1 MEQNVY
7 RQFYEQERVHWW
19 FRGMHHLCKVMI
31 LRYGNNLKPE
41 VLLDMG
47 CGTGGLTEELRVFGD
62 VTGVDMSAEALSFCR
77 KRGLK
82 KLIQAPAD
90 KTGLPDNS
98 YSLIV
103 AFGLIEHIE
112 DDRLFLMEMQRILKK
127 GGRLIILTSAFQFLW
142 SQHDII
148 VHHKRRYN
156 LKELESLMKEAGLK
170 KEKYTYVNFLLFH
183 VALLLKGLNLLFLF
197 RKQRQHSSGSP
208 YIYQTNFLVNWILE
222 KILWIETWMLRLI
235 NFPYGIGI
243 LCVVKK
249 EESESLEVHKSL

>member
-1 MEQNVY
+1 MEI
-7 RQFYEQERVHWW
+7 
-19 FRGMHHLCKVMI
+19 K
-31 LRYGNNLKPE
+31 
-41 VLLDMG
+41 
-47 CGTGGLTEELRVFGD
+47 
-62 VTGVDMSAEALSFCR
+62 
-77 KRGLK
+77 
-82 KLIQAPAD
+82 
-90 KTGLPDNS
+90 
-98 YSLIV
+98 
-103 AFGLIEHIE
+103 
-112 DDRLFLMEMQRILKK
+112 RILKK
-127 GGRLIILTSAFQFLW
+127 GGRLIFLTSAFQFLW